1 MGIGIDAGSFAIKVV
16 RLRRKAGKVC
26 ATGVTRAVVGYSGG
40 NGETRAKAI
49 GALRKVA
56 ADAGDTRG
64 TIGGITG
71 RDVNLRFSHLPPVGL
86 DRLDI
91 MMEYEVMQIAGK
103 SGGSVYSGY
112 CGLDIPDKPFP
123 EVPMLIGLGKN
134 TYVDEKYDLFEKAG
148 ITPKD
153 LCPNSIGLFHAFR
166 LSGQGEEGKN
176 SLILDVGAENVDLVI
191 ASGTGMDARLV
202 FARNLSQGAKAFTDA
217 VRASLGG
224 SQAEA
229 ERWKMKA
236 RLGRT
241 PDEEPKGE
249 AARLALLNA
258 AGHFQ
263 TVVNTSLQF
272 ARQQT
277 KIPDLDVARVY
288 LSGGGARVTGFAEY
302 LVQTMSRPVEM
313 LRPFDGVDLSGLDE
327 AAQKAAADL
336 PTDLSVALG
345 LALLAETP
353 GAQGLSLLPEP
364 VRKRRDFLRKDMF
377 LYASIPVLLAGL
389 VVLFMAGTAN
399 KLAEKAALEKAQKE
413 QAEVNGAVAR
423 YEALLAE
430 RDELREKDGRLAD
443 EVGPGSFFLSVLAR
457 ARSVKPER
465 IWVSHAA
472 LEPASRDKDTGE
484 RVAVLKGFVEEAD
497 TEAHAIFDRFRKAM
511 GEGSGMSVKTNA
523 EKISDDK
530 ARLEFE
536 ITVSRPAPPK
546 AE

>member
-1 MGIGIDAGSFAIKVV
+1 MGLGIDVGTYALKTV
-16 RLRRKAGKVC
+16 RLKRKAGKLHV
-26 ATGVTRAVVGYSGG
+26 TGLSRVVLGYAQ
-40 NGETRAKAI
+40 NGENRAKAL
-49 GALRKVA
+49 GTLRKIA
-56 ADAGDTRG
+56 AEAVDTRA
-64 TIGGITG
+64 TVAGITG

-134 TYVDEKYDLFEKAG
+134 TYVDERYDLFEKAG
-148 ITPKD
+148 VAPRD
-153 LCPNSIGLFHAFR
+153 LCPNPIALFHAFR

-191 ASGTGMDARLV
+191 ASGKGDGAKLV

-217 VRASLGG
+217 VRGSLGG
-224 SQAEA
+224 SQADA

-236 RLGRT
+236 RLART

-272 ARQQT
+272 ARSQT
-277 KIPDLDVARVY
+277 KIPDLDVNRVY
-288 LSGGGARVTGFAEY
+288 LSGAGARITGFGEY
-302 LVQTMSRPVEM
+302 LAQTMLKPVEV
-313 LRPFDGVDLSGLDE
+313 LRPFDGVDLSLLDAD
-327 AAQKAAADL
+327 AAKAVVDV

-345 LALLAETP
+345 LAYMAETP
-353 GAQGLSLLPEP
+353 GAQTLSLLPEP
-364 VRKRRDFLRKDMF
+364 VRRRRDFLRKDMF
-377 LYASIPVLLAGL
+377 LYASIPVVLAGL
-389 VVLFMAGTAN
+389 FVLFMAAARARSVEEETLKKAKAEQGTVQGD
-399 KLAEKAALEKAQKE
+399 L
-413 QAEVNGAVAR
+413 AR
-423 YEALLAE
+423 YEELLAV
-430 RDELREKDGRLAD
+430 RDDLREKNGRMAE
-443 EVGPGSFFLSVLAR
+443 EVAPGAFLLSVLAKV
-457 ARSVKPER
+457 RSVKPER
-465 IWVSHAA
+465 VWISTASLA
-472 LEPASRDKDTGE
+472 PASRDRDDAE
-484 RVAVLKGFVEEAD
+484 RVVALKGFVEETD
-497 TEAHAIFDRFRKAM
+497 MEAHATFDKFRKAL
-511 GEGSGMSVKTNA
+511 GEGGGMKVVTNA
-523 EKISDDK
+523 EKRSDDK

-536 ITVSRPAPPK
+536 ITVSRPEAP